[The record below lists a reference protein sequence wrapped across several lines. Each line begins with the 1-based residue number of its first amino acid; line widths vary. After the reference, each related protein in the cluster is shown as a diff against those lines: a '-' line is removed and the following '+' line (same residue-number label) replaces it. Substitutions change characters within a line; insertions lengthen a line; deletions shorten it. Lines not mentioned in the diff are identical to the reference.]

1 MAVHAAIHAKQM
13 QRPRESGLDFLARL
27 ALAEQRD
34 VQSNMR
40 PQMLRLHS
48 PTSSVYS
55 SASSTESLSSVASDA
70 SSSKAE
76 TATGET
82 KKRKKETR
90 KEARRAQKK
99 REKSGKAMLLPIK
112 SLDGKSTHYV
122 ARRTSNDGLAPSEY
136 VRALQ
141 IMIAE
146 NQ

>member
-13 QRPRESGLDFLARL
+13 QRPRESGLDFLERL

-34 VQSNMR
+34 AQSNMR

-90 KEARRAQKK
+90 MERRAQKK